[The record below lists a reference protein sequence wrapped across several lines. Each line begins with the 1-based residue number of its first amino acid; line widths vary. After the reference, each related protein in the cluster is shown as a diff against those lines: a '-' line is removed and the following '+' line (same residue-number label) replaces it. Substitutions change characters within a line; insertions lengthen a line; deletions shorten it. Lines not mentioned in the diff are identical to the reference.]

1 VSFKRDIAP
10 LIARQ
15 CLPCHAEEQFN
26 PSELSLDTY
35 DLLMTGGKH
44 GTPVTPGKAAE
55 SILVR
60 KLLPRPPFGDRMPLD
75 PKKKKGEESTKRLS
89 EEEIR
94 LISDWIDQGA
104 RNN

>member
-1 VSFKRDIAP
+1 
-10 LIARQ
+10 
-15 CLPCHAEEQFN
+15 
-26 PSELSLDTY
+26 
-35 DLLMTGGKH
+35 
-44 GTPVTPGKAAE
+44 
-55 SILVR
+55 
-60 KLLPRPPFGDRMPLD
+60 MPLD